1 LQIDFDAHPF
11 ARSGPWRDPNAN
23 IDYGAS
29 VLATAVEFL
38 RDRSSLTGNR
48 LLRAAVAAYNSGA
61 GNVLRALAAGLDVD
75 YYTAGRN
82 YSSDV
87 LDRAGWFHAH
97 EATAVAAAT
106 LAPDVVATTEG
117 EGRHDL

>member
-1 LQIDFDAHPF
+1 MQIDFDSHPF
-11 ARSGPWRDPNAN
+11 ARSGPWRDAAAN
-23 IDYGAS
+23 IHYGAS
-29 VLATAVEFL
+29 VLAGAVEFL
-38 RDRSSLTGNR
+38 RDRPGLTGNR

-97 EATAVAAAT
+97 ETTAVGEAT

-117 EGRHDL
+117 EGQP